1 MAMKKNPIV
10 FLDISVDRNPA
21 ERMEIELFAD
31 VVPKTAENF
40 RALCTDRS
48 DGLAFVRSFLSS
60 SLLLCA
66 APSIVEGED
75 GSFLRPK
82 RTPLK
87 LHPPMMSPFAASATV
102 LLSLPLLPPLLSAA
116 SVATAAVV
124 HSFLPYRRLEN
135 DDYQTLCN
143 REVISQ
149 GEMAVVVRAFME
161 ENFQVYAGNENFKL
175 KHDGPGLLSM
185 ASSAPN
191 SNGSQ
196 FFITFK
202 ATPQLDGKN
211 VVFGK
216 VVSGSNMLKKIE
228 QAGSEKGKPLCLVKI
243 VDCGEA
249 YDNKTQVAPGKEK
262 EKKHNES
269 GLDLCSNDSS
279 GGEQRSSHKRT
290 IKDKR
295 KKRKRRYSSS
305 DSSSSDDSDSDSYS
319 SDSGSSYSDSSDSSS
334 SSGARYKRRK
344 RTSRKKKNRNGKG
357 KRDHHTDKRQRRHDK
372 KSTRK
377 PKWSSSS
384 SDSESET
391 TSSSSSSGSERS
403 GHRDDTRKAK
413 RLLQTADTSVEV
425 AGKKQSLSA
434 VPGKESAP
442 ERTKKSERA
451 AAQVNASRESSLVFQ
466 ENRDDPEDSYRSIGK
481 LNKMANQPPKSNE
494 KSSRS
499 SSPII
504 PEGDR
509 IGSPRLH
516 ADKGPTSSPS
526 GVPHIGGANQS
537 SDRRISRSKSRSASP
552 TRSPGGKASEPALK
566 QQQDVSRKPSP
577 SGPPKRIRKGRGFS
591 DKYAYVRK
599 YRTPSPERSPIRSHY
614 YRGRYEQEWGR
625 NRYSRR
631 TFYSERS
638 PARRYQGSPRGSS
651 PPRYRGRRDRSRS
664 LSHSPV
670 GYRSRRRDRTQSP
683 RRSRSP
689 LDDQKPALGNRIQSR
704 LGPQG
709 GGYRSVRGRSRS
721 RSPRPSDAG
730 PRDMEDKGG
739 GSRSSSRS
747 SSPAPNNGLVAY
759 GDGSPDR

>member
-124 HSFLPYRRLEN
+124 HSFLPYRRCHL
-135 DDYQTLCN
+135 
-143 REVISQ
+143 
-149 GEMAVVVRAFME
+149 
-161 ENFQVYAGNENFKL
+161 KL

-425 AGKKQSLSA
+425 GKKQSLSA

-625 NRYSRR
+625 NRY
-631 TFYSERS
+631 
-638 PARRYQGSPRGSS
+638 
-651 PPRYRGRRDRSRS
+651 RGRRDRSRS

>member
-1 MAMKKNPIV
+1 MGWWVQASPNRSPREAKTLGRILDYENMAMKKNPIV

-21 ERMEIELFAD
+21 ERLEIELFAD

-40 RALCTDRS
+40 RALCTGEKGVGDSTRLPLHYKGS
-48 DGLAFVRSFLSS
+48 FFHRIVKGFVAQGGDFSRR
-60 SLLLCA
+60 
-66 APSIVEGED
+66 D
-75 GSFLRPK
+75 GSG
-82 RTPLK
+82 
-87 LHPPMMSPFAASATV
+87 
-102 LLSLPLLPPLLSAA
+102 
-116 SVATAAVV
+116 
-124 HSFLPYRRLEN
+124 
-135 DDYQTLCN
+135 
-143 REVISQ
+143 
-149 GEMAVVVRAFME
+149 GESIYGRKFPD
-161 ENFQVYAGNENFKL
+161 ENFKL

-216 VVSGSNMLKKIE
+216 IVSGSNLLKKIE

-249 YDNKTQVAPGKEK
+249 SDGKTQVAPGKEK

-269 GLDLCSNDSS
+269 SLGLCSNDNS

-305 DSSSSDDSDSDSYS
+305 DSSSSDDSDSYS
-319 SDSGSSYSDSSDSSS
+319 SDSGSSSYSDSSDSSS

-344 RTSRKKKNRNGKG
+344 RTSRKKKNRNGKS

-377 PKWSSSS
+377 AKRRSSS
-384 SDSESET
+384 SDSESEA
-391 TSSSSSSGSERS
+391 TSSSSSTGSERS
-403 GHRDDTRKAK
+403 GQRDDTRKPK
-413 RLLQTADTSVEV
+413 HSLQSADTSVEV
-425 AGKKQSLSA
+425 GKKQSLSA
-434 VPGKESAP
+434 VPGKESAK
-442 ERTKKSERA
+442 EGTKKSERIA
-451 AAQVNASRESSLVFQ
+451 AEVNASRESGLVFQ

-481 LNKMANQPPKSNE
+481 FNKMANQPPKSSNE

-499 SSPII
+499 SSPMI

-509 IGSPRLH
+509 IGSPRVH

-537 SDRRISRSKSRSASP
+537 SDRGISRSKSHSASP
-552 TRSPGGKASEPALK
+552 TRSAGCKASEPALK
-566 QQQDVSRKPSP
+566 QLDVSRKPSP

-599 YRTPSPERSPIRSHY
+599 YRTPSPERSPVRSYH
-614 YRGRYEQEWGR
+614 YRGRYEQERGR

-651 PPRYRGRRDRSRS
+651 PPPRYHGRRDRSRS
-664 LSHSPV
+664 MSRSPV
-670 GYRSRRRDRTQSP
+670 GYRSRRRDNTQSP

-689 LDDQKPALGNRIQSR
+689 LDDQKPTLGNRIQSR

-721 RSPRPSDAG
+721 RSPRPSAFKSDRLQMALMDWLKVLHDHQTLQN
-730 PRDMEDKGG
+730 PF
-739 GSRSSSRS
+739 SCLSFFHVFYSSRVVLLTRDIGG
-747 SSPAPNNGLVAY
+747 PNGNVCSEFYVIVQLELVI
-759 GDGSPDR
+759 

>member
-1 MAMKKNPIV
+1 MATKKNPTV

-40 RALCTDRS
+40 RALCTGEKGIGDSTRLPLHYKGS
-48 DGLAFVRSFLSS
+48 FFHRIVKGFVAQGGDFSRR
-60 SLLLCA
+60 
-66 APSIVEGED
+66 D
-75 GSFLRPK
+75 GSG
-82 RTPLK
+82 
-87 LHPPMMSPFAASATV
+87 
-102 LLSLPLLPPLLSAA
+102 
-116 SVATAAVV
+116 
-124 HSFLPYRRLEN
+124 
-135 DDYQTLCN
+135 
-143 REVISQ
+143 
-149 GEMAVVVRAFME
+149 GESIYGRKFPD
-161 ENFQVYAGNENFKL
+161 ENFKL

-216 VVSGSNMLKKIE
+216 VVSGSNLLKKIE
-228 QAGSEKGKPLCLVKI
+228 QAGSEKGKPLCLVKV

-249 YDNKTQVAPGKEK
+249 SDGKTQVVPGKEK
-262 EKKHNES
+262 EKKCNES
-269 GLDLCSNDSS
+269 SLDLCSNDSS

-319 SDSGSSYSDSSDSSS
+319 SDSGSSSYSDSSDSSS

-391 TSSSSSSGSERS
+391 TSGSSSSGSERA
-403 GHRDDTRKAK
+403 GHRDDSRKAK
-413 RLLQTADTSVEV
+413 HSLQTADTSLEV
-425 AGKKQSLSA
+425 GKKQSLSI
-434 VPGKESAP
+434 VPGKESAT
-442 ERTKKSERA
+442 ERTKKSERV
-451 AAQVNASRESSLVFQ
+451 AAQVNASRESGLVFQ
-466 ENRDDPEDSYRSIGK
+466 ETRDDPEDSYRSIGK
-481 LNKMANQPPKSNE
+481 FNKMANQPPKSNE

-509 IGSPRLH
+509 IGSPRVH

-537 SDRRISRSKSRSASP
+537 SVGGISRSKSHSASP
-552 TRSPGGKASEPALK
+552 TRSPGRKASEPALK
-566 QQQDVSRKPSP
+566 QLDVSRKPSP

-599 YRTPSPERSPIRSHY
+599 YRTPSPERSPVRSYY

-631 TFYSERS
+631 TFNSERS

-664 LSHSPV
+664 MSRSPV

-709 GGYRSVRGRSRS
+709 GGYRSVSGRSRS
-721 RSPRPSDAG
+721 RSPHPSAFKSDAG
-730 PRDMEDKGG
+730 PQDMEDKGG
-739 GSRSSSRS
+739 SQSSSRS

>member
-40 RALCTDRS
+40 RALCTGEKGVGDSTRLPLHYKGS
-48 DGLAFVRSFLSS
+48 FFHRIVKGFV
-60 SLLLCA
+60 A
-66 APSIVEGED
+66 EGGDFSRRD
-75 GSFLRPK
+75 GSG
-82 RTPLK
+82 
-87 LHPPMMSPFAASATV
+87 
-102 LLSLPLLPPLLSAA
+102 
-116 SVATAAVV
+116 
-124 HSFLPYRRLEN
+124 
-135 DDYQTLCN
+135 
-143 REVISQ
+143 
-149 GEMAVVVRAFME
+149 GESIYGRKFPD
-161 ENFQVYAGNENFKL
+161 ENFKL

-216 VVSGSNMLKKIE
+216 VVSGSNLLKKIE

-249 YDNKTQVAPGKEK
+249 SDNKTQVAPGKEK
-262 EKKHNES
+262 
-269 GLDLCSNDSS
+269 DLCSNDSS

-377 PKWSSSS
+377 PKCSSS

-425 AGKKQSLSA
+425 

-451 AAQVNASRESSLVFQ
+451 AAQVNASRESSL
-466 ENRDDPEDSYRSIGK
+466 
-481 LNKMANQPPKSNE
+481 
-494 KSSRS
+494 
-499 SSPII
+499 
-504 PEGDR
+504 
-509 IGSPRLH
+509 
-516 ADKGPTSSPS
+516 GPTSSPS

-566 QQQDVSRKPSP
+566 QQPDVARKPSP

-599 YRTPSPERSPIRSHY
+599 YRTPSPERSPVRSHY

-664 LSHSPV
+664 MSHSPV